1 MSTFTG
7 ILGKVRSRLGAF
19 QLAGVAGVA
28 QSRKQISTFTGIL
41 GKARSRLGAFQ
52 LAGVAGVNTFLTVAA
67 RYRWIVIPKSTAWA
81 VEKRD
86 IRWVVQPK
94 KLNV

>member
-19 QLAGVAGVA
+19 QLAGVA
-28 QSRKQISTFTGIL
+28 QSRKQTSTFTGIL
-41 GKARSRLGAFQ
+41 GKVHSRLGAFQ
-52 LAGVAGVNTFLTVAA
+52 LAGVNTFLTVAA
-67 RYRWIVIPKSTAWA
+67 RYRWIVMPKSTVWV

-86 IRWVVQPK
+86 IRWVVLPK